1 VWAFNGTSAQSRD
14 ATRLAV
20 TCVRGFLPLPAFL
33 AFTAEEDPAF
43 STGEM
48 NVECLPS
55 ESAGRST
62 QTATSSE
69 TASSTIR
76 ICV

>member
-14 ATRLAV
+14 ATRLGV

-43 STGEM
+43 SSGEM
-48 NVECLPS
+48 NVECLPP
-55 ESAGRST
+55 ESAGRSNANGNK
-62 QTATSSE
+62 QRNCQP
-69 TASSTIR
+69 TIR

>member
-1 VWAFNGTSAQSRD
+1 
-14 ATRLAV
+14 
-20 TCVRGFLPLPAFL
+20 LPLPAFL

-48 NVECLPS
+48 NVECLPP

-62 QTATSSE
+62 QNGNKQRNRQP
-69 TASSTIR
+69 TIR